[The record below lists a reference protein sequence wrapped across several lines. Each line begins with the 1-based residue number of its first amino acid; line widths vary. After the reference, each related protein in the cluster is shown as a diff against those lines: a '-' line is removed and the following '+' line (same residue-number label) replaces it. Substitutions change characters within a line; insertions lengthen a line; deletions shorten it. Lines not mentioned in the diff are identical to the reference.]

1 MATTSAA
8 PAGKGL
14 QIDQIAI
21 DPPAQV
27 PVQASI
33 DPETQKRLYHETDL
47 RFQAK
52 TGVVKKIDPHNPIDQ
67 ILIPA
72 WNRIY
77 GQVLAEFKS
86 GKIHWTS
93 DHAPMVKAIADAST
107 QTKSA
112 IDKLA
117 QAIAEPAK
125 LAEHAGAA
133 KKSLDASAI
142 ANKRAGAMAPA
153 DPHLAKLLTDL
164 DFGSALA
171 WIASGKA
178 TPADAVT
185 VMQAQDAS
193 DHAKA
198 VDQIAPPSSVET
210 APPATASA
218 PSGERGRPMPWGA
231 FLGVCGAFGA
241 VLAISSAKR

>member
-8 PAGKGL
+8 PKGL
-14 QIDQIAI
+14 QVDQIQI

-52 TGVVKKIDPHNPIDQ
+52 TGVVKRIDPHNPIDQ

-107 QTKSA
+107 QTRSA

-133 KKSLDASAI
+133 KKSLDASAV

-153 DPHLAKLLTDL
+153 DPHLAQLLTNL

-193 DHAKA
+193 DHAKT
-198 VDQIAPPSSVET
+198 VDQIAPPSSVAT
-210 APPATASA
+210 PAPEANHA
-218 PSGERGRPMPWGA
+218 PSGERGRPLPWGA

-241 VLAISSAKR
+241 VVAISSARK